1 MLTPKEQYKFSY
13 SVERIARQG
22 YQAVPKG
29 MLKVLDKFPESV
41 SSRAQ
46 LSVQYTEE
54 QYDPDNRP
62 SMSKRARKFWA
73 LEDAFG
79 EESGE

>member
-1 MLTPKEQYKFSY
+1 
-13 SVERIARQG
+13 
-22 YQAVPKG
+22 

-62 SMSKRARKFWA
+62 SMSERARKFWE
-73 LEDAFG
+73 LEDTFS
-79 EESGE
+79 EENKE